1 MKTILVVD
9 DEFGIADTLSSVLTD
24 EGYRVMVALNGEQG
38 LARMK
43 EMKPDLVLVDF
54 MMPVKSGPDMVRD
67 MKASEDLAGIPI
79 ILMSAVSEAMV
90 REECEFTAFLRKPFD
105 IDALLAT
112 VASVL
117 REGPRNA

>member
-24 EGYRVMVALNGEQG
+24 EGYRVMVAMNGEQG
-38 LARMK
+38 LARMR
-43 EMKPDLVLVDF
+43 EAKPDLVIVDF
-54 MMPVKSGPDMVRD
+54 MMPVKSGPDMVRE
-67 MKASEDLAGIPI
+67 MKASEELAAIPI

-105 IDALLAT
+105 LDALFEAVSAILGAM
-112 VASVL
+112 
-117 REGPRNA
+117 

>member
-24 EGYRVMVALNGEQG
+24 EGYRVMVAMNGEQG
-38 LARMK
+38 LARMA

-54 MMPVKSGPDMVRD
+54 MMPVKSGPEMVRD
-67 MKASEDLAGIPI
+67 MRASEDLAGIPV

-90 REECEFTAFLRKPFD
+90 REECEFSAFLRKPFD
-105 IDALLAT
+105 IDKLLAT
-112 VASVL
+112 VAAVL
-117 REGPRNA
+117 REG